1 MAAKKKSTTTEAP
14 KPPPT
19 LETLLTSPLGFR
31 LETATPVQRA
41 VCRAIEGR
49 PLDDAYATTID
60 QSGFPVDRRVWTV
73 TL

>member
-31 LETATPVQRA
+31 LETATPVTSRA
-41 VCRAIEGR
+41 FRWTAACGR
-49 PLDDAYATTID
+49 
-60 QSGFPVDRRVWTV
+60 
-73 TL
+73 